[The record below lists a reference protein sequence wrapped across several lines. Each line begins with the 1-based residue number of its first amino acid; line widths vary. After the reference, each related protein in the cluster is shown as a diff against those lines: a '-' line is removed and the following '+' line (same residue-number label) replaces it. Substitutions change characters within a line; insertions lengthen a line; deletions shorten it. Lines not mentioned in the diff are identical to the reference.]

1 MKKDFEALRIWQWL
15 IRKDGME
22 QDTFLLGPPGP
33 ERRRMA
39 MGWCEL
45 MGKEIEYIALSPDTT
60 ESDLKQRR
68 EIRGNGKDLE
78 WEDQA
83 PVKAAVFG
91 RILILEGVEKAERN
105 VLPTLNNLLEKSG
118 ISARVRAHSPS
129 HSLRLSP
136 LPSFSSYLLL

>member
-1 MKKDFEALRIWQWL
+1 
-15 IRKDGME
+15 ME

-68 EIRGNGKDLE
+68 EIRGNGKELE

-83 PVKAAVFG
+83 PVRAAVFG

-105 VLPTLNNLLEKSG
+105 VLPTLNNLLENREMSLQDGTFLTAPERFDALSDSG
-118 ISARVRAHSPS
+118 DAEAARLVRVHE
-129 HSLRLSP
+129 
-136 LPSFSSYLLL
+136 